1 MISSDVTTQKQ
12 SIRAQYFTQNARS
25 AFLMALKLLSIQKRG
40 KILLPAYIG
49 INDKEGSGVFDP
61 IRALGVDYEF
71 YALDANLAVVKEDF
85 KRKVSQPDV
94 AAVLVIHYFGFCAG
108 NFDYVYKL
116 CRAQKKF
123 LIEDCAHALDSYHDK
138 KKLGTFGDAAF
149 YSLHKIL
156 PVETGGILAINNS
169 KIEIPNNLK
178 DDINSE
184 SLAAYRRADWGGI
197 SATRRT
203 NFKYLARKLGKIKP
217 FYKTLPEGIVP
228 MNFPVIIDMKN
239 RDEVYF
245 KLRDW
250 GVPAVSLY
258 YRLISE
264 IDKSEYPASYRVSS
278 HILNLPIHQS
288 LTISDMDQ
296 VTDKLYRAIS

>member
-123 LIEDCAHALDSYHDK
+123 LIEDCAHALD
-138 KKLGTFGDAAF
+138 
-149 YSLHKIL
+149 
-156 PVETGGILAINNS
+156 
-169 KIEIPNNLK
+169 
-178 DDINSE
+178 
-184 SLAAYRRADWGGI
+184 
-197 SATRRT
+197 
-203 NFKYLARKLGKIKP
+203 
-217 FYKTLPEGIVP
+217 
-228 MNFPVIIDMKN
+228 
-239 RDEVYF
+239 
-245 KLRDW
+245 
-250 GVPAVSLY
+250 
-258 YRLISE
+258 
-264 IDKSEYPASYRVSS
+264 
-278 HILNLPIHQS
+278 
-288 LTISDMDQ
+288 
-296 VTDKLYRAIS
+296 